1 MPRAARLL
9 TRSDFATLRQRSDR
23 LATRSFVAEY
33 RESPLPTPRL
43 GCAISRKVSKLAVVR
58 NRIRR
63 VIRESFRHHRQT
75 LPNLDILLIARSSSA
90 NETNPVL
97 RADLERIWQQ
107 LAARK
112 PAPALNP

>member
-1 MPRAARLL
+1 
-9 TRSDFATLRQRSDR
+9 
-23 LATRSFVAEY
+23 
-33 RESPLPTPRL
+33 
-43 GCAISRKVSKLAVVR
+43 VR

-75 LPNLDILLIARSSSA
+75 LPNLDILLIARSASA
-90 NETNPVL
+90 NQTNPVL
-97 RADLERIWQQ
+97 RADLERLWQQ